1 VRLFAIFCFAIAL
14 FYGWTAVDT
23 MRAGVTT
30 PLIGNTSVEH
40 RRDDPTSRY
49 QRYLLARWL
58 FAGGFA
64 ALGAVMQVLAG
75 QFEKLDSD
83 ARK

>member
-1 VRLFAIFCFAIAL
+1 VRLFAICCFAIAL
-14 FYGWTAVDT
+14 IYGWTAVDT
-23 MRAGVTT
+23 MRAGVARA
-30 PLIGNTSVEH
+30 LIGDTSVEH
-40 RRDDPTSRY
+40 RRDDPNSRY